1 MPYRPG
7 RHFLQVPGPTNI
19 PERVLR
25 AMSRPT
31 YDHRSAEF
39 MGFAAGLSSDLKKI
53 FRSSGPVYVYSGSG
67 TGAWEAALSNTLS
80 PGDGVLMAETGHFAT
95 LWSQM
100 ATRLGL
106 VVDFIPGDWR
116 RGADPAQIEDR
127 LRADKAHKIKAVCI
141 VHNETSTGA
150 VTPIKAVRKA
160 IDAANHLALFFVDS
174 ISSLGSMEYRHDDW
188 GVDVT
193 IGCSQKG
200 LMVPPGLGLNAVGVK
215 ALAASKTAK
224 LPRYFWDWGLM
235 TPSTEGNYPQTPS
248 INLLFGLRAAVDM
261 LLEEG
266 LDNTIARHARLAEAT
281 RAAVQAWGLDIQCAV
296 PEHRSNSVTA
306 VVVPQGIDA
315 DALRKI
321 ALEQFD
327 MALGTGLGKV
337 KGRLFRIAHMGDTN
351 DLTQA
356 GALCGVEMTLPLAG
370 IKPKASGVAAALKV
384 LASKAQPGAQQAAA
398 E

>member
-1 MPYRPG
+1 MTYRPG

-19 PERVLR
+19 PDRVLR
-25 AMSRPT
+25 AMDRPT
-31 YDHRSAEF
+31 IDHRSAEF
-39 MGFAAGLSSDLKKI
+39 MRFATGLSNDLKTI
-53 FRSSGPVYVYSGSG
+53 FKSSGPVYVYSGSG
-67 TGAWEAALSNTLS
+67 TAAWEAALCNTLS
-80 PGDGVLMAETGHFAT
+80 PGDKVLMAETGHFAT

-100 ATRLGL
+100 AARLGL
-106 VVDFIPGDWR
+106 EVDFIPGDWR
-116 RGADPAQIEDR
+116 RGADAAEIEAR
-127 LRADKAHKIKAVCI
+127 LAADKAHKIKAVCI

-150 VTPIKAVRKA
+150 VTPVKAVRRA
-160 IDAANHLALFFVDS
+160 LDGTRHPALFFVDA
-174 ISSLGSMEYRHDDW
+174 ISSLASMEYRHDDW

-200 LMVPPGLGLNAVGVK
+200 LMVPPGLGLNAVGPK
-215 ALAASKTAK
+215 AQAAYKSAR

-235 TPSTEGNYPQTPS
+235 TPSVEGNYPQTPS
-248 INLLFGLRAAVDM
+248 TNLLFALRAAVDM

-266 LDNTIARHARLAEAT
+266 LDQTIARHARLGEAT
-281 RAAVQAWGLDIQCAV
+281 RAAAAAWGLELQCAL

-306 VVVPQGIDA
+306 VLVPPGIDA
-315 DALRKI
+315 DGLRKI
-321 ALEQFD
+321 ALERFD
-327 MALGTGLGKV
+327 IALGTGLGRV

-370 IKPKASGVAAALKV
+370 IKPKASGIVAALRV
-384 LASKAQPGAQQAAA
+384 LGSTGETAARAAA